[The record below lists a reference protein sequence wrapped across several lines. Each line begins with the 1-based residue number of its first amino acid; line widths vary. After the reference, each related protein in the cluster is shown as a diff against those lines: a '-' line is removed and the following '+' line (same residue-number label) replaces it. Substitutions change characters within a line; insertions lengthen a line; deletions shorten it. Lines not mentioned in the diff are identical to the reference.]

1 MILLKIG
8 KIGRI
13 MRLLFEKT
21 MKTIYSGLR
30 TINKKTI
37 INKKI
42 DIDID
47 SLTKENITVHQ
58 INLLNENRITSNYS
72 NTVRRKI
79 ENAVFFTNSI
89 LTTFRMGELNCYVI
103 VGGTILNNFL
113 GSKVSQLNQHTV
125 PIHDQK

>member
-1 MILLKIG
+1 
-8 KIGRI
+8 

-47 SLTKENITVHQ
+47 NLTKENITVHH
-58 INLLNENRITSNYS
+58 INLLNENRVTSNYS
-72 NTVRRKI
+72 NTVRRNIK
-79 ENAVFFTNSI
+79 NAVFFTNSI
-89 LTTFRMGELNCYVI
+89 LKTLRMGELKCYVI
-103 VGGTILNNFL
+103 VGRTILNNFL
-113 GSKVSQLNQHTV
+113 GSKASQLNQHTV